1 MRKPRFHWHLDQAL
15 FVLLI
20 MVGAVVSTVLDV
32 QAISAAMTAG
42 RYGLGFNAA
51 APLPVPPPAS
61 KASSGASSKRGD
73 ATVVARLSH

>member
-32 QAISAAMTAG
+32 QAITAAMTTG
-42 RYGLGFNAA
+42 RYGLGFSAV
-51 APLPVPPPAS
+51 APPPVPPPAS
-61 KASSGASSKRGD
+61 KASSGASSNRAG
-73 ATVVARLSH
+73 ATVVARLLH

>member
-32 QAISAAMTAG
+32 QAISAAMSAG
-42 RYGLGFNAA
+42 RYGLGFSAV
-51 APLPVPPPAS
+51 APLPVLPPAS
-61 KASSGASSKRGD
+61 KASSGASKRD
-73 ATVVARLSH
+73 DTTVVARLSH